1 MADDDFLVETV
12 EYAREHCNSNP
23 YWSYDSSTRQEFKSF
38 LKGKSKN
45 KAPKQTPRSRSDA
58 EVEDSLNE
66 LLIGNNDDDGGGNG
80 DEIDSSDDQEVTG
93 AESYTPPSAPPSSPN
108 LELGEDEDAP
118 PPKTIRSKNQRWQS
132 YVTMARDELK
142 QKSGRETIPHKE
154 ANELAAL
161 WYKEDGWGS

>member
-1 MADDDFLVETV
+1 MADNDDFLVETV

-23 YWSYDSSTRQEFKSF
+23 YWSYDSSTRQELKSF
-38 LKGKSKN
+38 LKGKKSKN
-45 KAPKQTPRSRSDA
+45 KAPRSRSDA

-66 LLIGNNDDDGGGNG
+66 LLIGNNDDV
-80 DEIDSSDDQEVTG
+80 DSDVEDACDDNQVAAGVE
-93 AESYTPPSAPPSSPN
+93 AYTPPSAPPCSPS
-108 LELGEDEDAP
+108 LEPVEDENAP
-118 PPKTIRSKNQRWQS
+118 PPKTMRSKNQRWQS

-142 QKSGRETIPHKE
+142 QKTGRKTIPHKE

>member
-1 MADDDFLVETV
+1 MADNDDFLVETV

-23 YWSYDSSTRQEFKSF
+23 YWGYDSSTRQELKSF

-45 KAPKQTPRSRSDA
+45 KAPKQTTRSRSAA

-66 LLIGNNDDDGGGNG
+66 LLIGNNDDDGRIG
-80 DEIDSSDDQEVTG
+80 DEIDSCDDQEVTP
-93 AESYTPPSAPPSSPN
+93 ETYTPPSAPPSSPN
-108 LELGEDEDAP
+108 FDQGEDEDP
-118 PPKTIRSKNQRWQS
+118 PPLKTTRSKNQRWQS

-142 QKSGRETIPHKE
+142 QKTGRKTIPHKE
-154 ANELAAL
+154 ANELAAR

>member
-1 MADDDFLVETV
+1 MADNDDFLVETV

-23 YWSYDSSTRQEFKSF
+23 YWSYDSSTRQELKSF
-38 LKGKSKN
+38 LKGKKSKN
-45 KAPKQTPRSRSDA
+45 KAPRSRTA
-58 EVEDSLNE
+58 TEVEDSLNE
-66 LLIGNNDDDGGGNG
+66 LLIGNNDDDGRNG
-80 DEIDSSDDQEVTG
+80 DEVDSSDDQEVIPET
-93 AESYTPPSAPPSSPN
+93 YIPPSAPPSSPN
-108 LELGEDEDAP
+108 VDQGEDEDQP

-142 QKSGRETIPHKE
+142 QKTGRKTIPHKE

>member
-1 MADDDFLVETV
+1 MADNDDFLVETV

-23 YWSYDSSTRQEFKSF
+23 YWSYDSSTRQELKSF

-45 KAPKQTPRSRSDA
+45 KAPKQTTRSRSAA

-66 LLIGNNDDDGGGNG
+66 LLIGNNDDV
-80 DEIDSSDDQEVTG
+80 DSDVEDACDDNQVAAGVE
-93 AESYTPPSAPPSSPN
+93 AYTPPSAPPCSPS
-108 LELGEDEDAP
+108 LDPVEDENAP
-118 PPKTIRSKNQRWQS
+118 PPKTMRSKNQRWQS

-142 QKSGRETIPHKE
+142 QKTGRKTIPHKE